1 MKICHLTIS
10 GQKFIPRILRECR
23 ASVEVGDV
31 PYIVSSGKN
40 YMEAGIHYIGV
51 EFEYTCRRQMYA
63 FAKSILWKGLE
74 QDADVYQLHS
84 PIFLLFACR
93 LKKMGKK
100 VIFDSHEFYGL
111 QIREKK
117 YLPELFRKIVAV
129 VYMKYEAYVCRRI
142 DAVIQVCTV
151 EGKDYFQNRCR
162 RSVFLSNVP
171 ELSVFESDG
180 GTTFAKR
187 NSVIHVG
194 GLTHDRGIT
203 DLVKAAALTK
213 VRVELAG
220 VFLPEGYQD
229 QLKETGGY
237 SNVKYWG
244 FVNKNDLPEIL
255 DHCLAGISTLLNVGQ
270 YSRIDTLPT
279 KVYEYM
285 AMRLPVVLSNTPYNK
300 RLNDLGK
307 FGICVAPDNPQEIAD
322 AINYLKEHPDKAKKM
337 GINGRRLVEE
347 RFNWETEKLK
357 LLDLYKM
364 L

>member
-1 MKICHLTIS
+1 
-10 GQKFIPRILRECR
+10 
-23 ASVEVGDV
+23 
-31 PYIVSSGKN
+31 
-40 YMEAGIHYIGV
+40 
-51 EFEYTCRRQMYA
+51 MYA